1 MENQASPHKGKS
13 GLKRILNAFSYS
25 LEGLGSTFKNECA
38 FRQEVILSA
47 ILLPLSL
54 VLTLSLVEQLILVAS
69 LILVLIVEL
78 INSAIEAV
86 VDDHSLRYRPLA
98 KRAKD
103 IGSAAVLLSL
113 LNAFICWAAILTA
126 NWNQLL

>member
-1 MENQASPHKGKS
+1 MENQASPHKGKR
-13 GLKRILNAFSYS
+13 GLERIFNAFIYS
-25 LEGLGSTFKNECA
+25 LEGLGSTLKHECA
-38 FRQEVILSA
+38 FRQEVILAA

-54 VLTLSLVEQLILVAS
+54 VFKLSLVEHLILVAS

-86 VDDHSLRYRPLA
+86 VDDHSLRDRPLA

-103 IGSAAVLLSL
+103 IGSAAILLSL
-113 LNAFICWAAILTA
+113 LNAFICWVAVLAV
-126 NWNQLL
+126 NWNQLF